1 MAFIKFFNKKRENF
15 NLFAVGF
22 FLISLFLIGCS
33 SFNPQSKVINK
44 AEEAANNL
52 DDAKLIGIYLEPSDI
67 EKFDNFKRGFTT
79 LRAVCEG
86 NIYFKVTKRNI
97 ISDDKAEL
105 TIGMYC
111 NGAIDFRKAGKGYEN
126 ALRQEAKKD
135 NLIDTAK
142 VSLVKKD
149 NEWLIEDFDW

>member
-1 MAFIKFFNKKRENF
+1 MAFIKFFNKKGKNF
-15 NLFAVGF
+15 NLFAIGIF
-22 FLISLFLIGCS
+22 FISLFLIGCS
-33 SFNPQSKVINK
+33 LFNPQSKVINK
-44 AEEAANNL
+44 AEEAVNNL
-52 DDAKLIGIYLEPSDI
+52 DDAKLSGIYIEPSDI

-79 LRAVCEG
+79 LRTVCEG